1 MIDDNLKIELRVL
14 GFKLSCLYFK
24 LWDKTKFQTPI
35 FQALTIQLIVKDN
48 FCVEQLASKGQP
60 KSSISLAV
68 PLVYIL
74 LV

>member
-1 MIDDNLKIELRVL
+1 MIDNNLKIELRVL

-35 FQALTIQLIVKDN
+35 FQALTIQLTQEYN
-48 FCVEQLASKGQP
+48 FWDEQLASKGQP

-68 PLVYIL
+68 PLIYIL